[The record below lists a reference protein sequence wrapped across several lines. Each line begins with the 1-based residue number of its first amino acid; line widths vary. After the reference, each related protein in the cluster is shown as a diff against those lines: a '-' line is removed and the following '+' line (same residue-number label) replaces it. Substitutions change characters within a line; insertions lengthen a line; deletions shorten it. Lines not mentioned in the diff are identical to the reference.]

1 MTVLLVVG
9 VFVQKA
15 HALEISK
22 VNESLAASQA
32 KTSKIESQLKNVS
45 SEKAQLATTVSE
57 KDARIQ
63 QLEQENAD
71 LK

>member
-1 MTVLLVVG
+1 MA
-9 VFVQKA
+9 QA
-15 HALEISK
+15 QQSISQ
-22 VNESLAASQA
+22 LQL
-32 KTSKIESQLKNVS
+32 KTSETKTQLEA
-45 SEKAQLATTVSE
+45 EKQENQKLDSIVQS

>member
-1 MTVLLVVG
+1 M
-9 VFVQKA
+9 FVQRA

-22 VNESLAASQA
+22 VNHSLTESQA
-32 KTSKIESQLKNVS
+32 KTSKIESQLKEVN
-45 SEKAQLATTVSE
+45 SEKQELASANSQ